1 MPFMKASNVVA
12 PAKATK
18 EIPDLE
24 EAIEESDSGEVLVE
38 TPEDN
43 EDEDMDISKDKYIKK
58 PKAKKAAAGKKP
70 AGKKSKKNDGVDGNE
85 GDSQDEVK
93 PKKPRASKPKATGAK
108 TKAKR

>member
-1 MPFMKASNVVA
+1 MPFMKASTVVA

-18 EIPDLE
+18 EMPDLE
-24 EAIEESDSGEVLVE
+24 EAIEESDDEALVE
-38 TPEDN
+38 TPYI

-58 PKAKKAAAGKKP
+58 PKAKKATGKKLAGKKT
-70 AGKKSKKNDGVDGNE
+70 KKADDADGNE

-93 PKKPRASKPKATGAK
+93 PKKARVSKPKANSAK

>member
-18 EIPDLE
+18 EMPDLE

-38 TPEDN
+38 TPDDN

-58 PKAKKAAAGKKP
+58 PKARKAVGKKP
-70 AGKKSKKNDGVDGNE
+70 AGKKSKKNDCADGNE
-85 GDSQDEVK
+85 DDSQDEVK
-93 PKKPRASKPKATGAK
+93 PKKPRTSKPKATGAK
-108 TKAKR
+108 TKARK